1 MCVPFI
7 FKLIKYWMIYKRS
20 HFKCDIFFSYHL
32 QCVFIS
38 RLYNVDNM
46 MYKCACIA
54 KQIKNYFSVVV
65 LMIIIGKNQPN
76 LEFSFKKYAKSN
88 MSSSLKV
95 IKKQKCY
102 RNIHAPMAPFGL
114 KKAFLVFA
122 DFNTKIS
129 GGFFYINNC
138 NTVDFIMM
146 KNTLYLDK
154 FISF

>member
-1 MCVPFI
+1 
-7 FKLIKYWMIYKRS
+7 MIYKRS

-54 KQIKNYFSVVV
+54 KQIVV
-65 LMIIIGKNQPN
+65 LMISIGKNQPS

-102 RNIHAPMAPFGL
+102 RNIHALMAPFGL
-114 KKAFLVFA
+114 KKVFLVFE

-129 GGFFYINNC
+129 GGYFLYINKC
-138 NTVDFIMM
+138 NTVDFITM
-146 KNTLYLDK
+146 KNTL
-154 FISF
+154 

>member
-1 MCVPFI
+1 
-7 FKLIKYWMIYKRS
+7 MIYKRS
-20 HFKCDIFFSYHL
+20 HFKCDIFLSYHL
-32 QCVFIS
+32 QCLFIS

-95 IKKQKCY
+95 IKKPEMLQKY
-102 RNIHAPMAPFGL
+102 
-114 KKAFLVFA
+114 
-122 DFNTKIS
+122 S
-129 GGFFYINNC
+129 
-138 NTVDFIMM
+138 
-146 KNTLYLDK
+146 
-154 FISF
+154 

>member
-65 LMIIIGKNQPN
+65 LMIIIRKNQPN

-102 RNIHAPMAPFGL
+102 RNIHSTIWIKQSLCSLCRFQHI
-114 KKAFLVFA
+114 
-122 DFNTKIS
+122 DFRC
-129 GGFFYINNC
+129 FFYINNC